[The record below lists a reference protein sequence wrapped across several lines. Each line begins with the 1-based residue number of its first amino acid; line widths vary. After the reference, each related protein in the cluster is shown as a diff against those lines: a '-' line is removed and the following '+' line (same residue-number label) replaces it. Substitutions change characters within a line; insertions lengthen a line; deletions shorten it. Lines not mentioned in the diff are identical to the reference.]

1 MIDDLCKTTER
12 HETCTLINR
21 HITDESQPS
30 KRSEL
35 VENMPLLS
43 YLLLTYPGV
52 EKWTS
57 I

>member
-1 MIDDLCKTTER
+1 MIDDLCKPTQR
-12 HETCTLINR
+12 HETCTFINR

-43 YLLLTYPGV
+43 YLLVAYLGV

>member
-1 MIDDLCKTTER
+1 MIDDLCKTTDR

-35 VENMPLLS
+35 VENIPLLS
-43 YLLLTYPGV
+43 CLLVTYLGV
-52 EKWTS
+52 EK
-57 I
+57 